1 MFYWIY
7 GLPSFI
13 VGVMF
18 ITVFVGVCWLGI
30 IFFHGFVERRLN
42 RDGRLNEIL
51 GDYLQ
56 YFGVIYGLLLGL
68 LAVSTYQNHSD
79 TEKAVASEASS
90 LAALYQDVSVL
101 PEPYRTDLRALIKE
115 DTRYSIEVAW
125 PIQRIGVVPIGGVQR
140 ASAIHSR
147 LVALQ
152 PQTKEEE
159 LLQEAALRQ
168 FNIYFE
174 NKRTRLYGV
183 TASIPGVMWM
193 TVGIG
198 AAINIILIWL
208 FRLPR
213 SVHLILGGLISFFT
227 ATMICLIVLLDNPY
241 RGELGVSSDAFQL
254 IYDQL
259 MNNPR

>member
-1 MFYWIY
+1 MLYWIY
-7 GLPSFI
+7 NLPGFV
-13 VGVMF
+13 VGG
-18 ITVFVGVCWLGI
+18 IFVTLFVSACWLGI
-30 IFFHGFVERRLN
+30 ILPRGFVERSLN
-42 RDGRLNEIL
+42 QDGRLNEIL

-79 TEKAVASEASS
+79 TEKAVGSEASS
-90 LAALYQDVSVL
+90 IAALYQDVSAY
-101 PEPYRTDLRALIKE
+101 PEPFRTDLRTLIKE

-125 PIQRIGVVPIGGVQR
+125 PIQRIGIVPKGGVQR

-147 LVALQ
+147 LSSFQ

-168 FNIYFE
+168 YNMYFE

-183 TASIPGVMWM
+183 TASIPAVMWL
-193 TVGIG
+193 TVAIG
-198 AAINIILIWL
+198 AAINIVLIWL
-208 FRLPR
+208 FRLPLK
-213 SVHLILGGLISFFT
+213 VHLLLGGLISFFT

-241 RGELGVSSDAFQL
+241 RGELGVSSEAFQL
-254 IYDQL
+254 VYDQL

>member
-1 MFYWIY
+1 
-7 GLPSFI
+7 
-13 VGVMF
+13 
-18 ITVFVGVCWLGI
+18 
-30 IFFHGFVERRLN
+30 
-42 RDGRLNEIL
+42 
-51 GDYLQ
+51 
-56 YFGVIYGLLLGL
+56 
-68 LAVSTYQNHSD
+68 
-79 TEKAVASEASS
+79 
-90 LAALYQDVSVL
+90 
-101 PEPYRTDLRALIKE
+101 LIKE